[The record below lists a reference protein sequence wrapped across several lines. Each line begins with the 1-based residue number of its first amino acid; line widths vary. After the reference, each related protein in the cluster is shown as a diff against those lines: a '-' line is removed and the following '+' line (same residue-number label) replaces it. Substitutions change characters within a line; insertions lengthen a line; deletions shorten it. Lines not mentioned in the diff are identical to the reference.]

1 MIEKLRGEGMSIIYT
16 THYMEEAERLCDRV
30 AIIDHGRIVALGTKD
45 ELVHNAFAS
54 RSEVL
59 ARFDSMDDG
68 VAVWV
73 EQRGGLFDN
82 GLARF
87 SVEHATDIAGL
98 LDAAAKAGHE
108 LADVSLRKPNL
119 ESVFLHWTG
128 RELRD

>member
-68 VAVWV
+68 VGAWV

>member
-1 MIEKLRGEGMSIIYT
+1 M
-16 THYMEEAERLCDRV
+16 CDRV
-30 AIIDHGRIVALGTKD
+30 AIMDHGRIVALGTKD

-59 ARFDSMDDG
+59 ARFENMDDRL
-68 VAVWV
+68 AAWV
-73 EQRGGLFDN
+73 KQRGGIFDN

-108 LADVSLRKPNL
+108 LADVSMRKPNL

>member
-1 MIEKLRGEGMSIIYT
+1 
-16 THYMEEAERLCDRV
+16 
-30 AIIDHGRIVALGTKD
+30 
-45 ELVHNAFAS
+45 
-54 RSEVL
+54 
-59 ARFDSMDDG
+59 MDDSLVG
-68 VAVWV
+68 WV
-73 EQRGGLFDN
+73 RQCGGLFDN

-98 LDAAAKAGHE
+98 LDAAARAGHE